1 MSKRLHFND
10 SSDAGIG
17 LTWIFDPA
25 PPSGARE
32 GGVGWAH
39 ALPPELDVFV
49 REVLLNSHDRIKGS
63 DPVRVKFRL
72 HQLDG
77 LYRKRFLDALAWE
90 SLKSHLVTSS
100 TGNSPLALRMRQ
112 GLQELGNMP
121 LRLLQ
126 ITDSG
131 TEGLTGGEDEPTA
144 NFNAL
149 CRHVLYTSEDRPQ
162 RGGSYGLGKAV
173 LWRFSSF
180 STVLFS
186 SRMDG
191 NPRAGFRIFGRA
203 KLPYH
208 ETGENA
214 WRGPGW
220 FGKSET
226 KPDGRRAV
234 SVWDEEAEN
243 AARHLLLFRPAQE
256 DTGTSILV
264 VGFQEPTQEETRPSR

>member
-1 MSKRLHFND
+1 ME
-10 SSDAGIG
+10 
-17 LTWIFDPA
+17 W
-25 PPSGARE
+25 
-32 GGVGWAH
+32 GWAH
-39 ALPPELDVFV
+39 TLPPELDVFV
-49 REVLLNSHDRIKGS
+49 REVLQNSHDRIKGS
-63 DPVRVKFRL
+63 GPVRVRFRL

-77 LYRKRFLDALAWE
+77 PYRKRFLDALDWE
-90 SLKSHLVTSS
+90 SLESHLVASL
-100 TGNSPLALRMRQ
+100 TGDSPLALRMRQ
-112 GLQELGNMP
+112 GLQDLTNVS

-131 TEGLTGGEDEPTA
+131 AEGLTGEEDEPTA

-173 LWRFSSF
+173 IWRFSSF

-220 FGKSET
+220 FGKSEI
-226 KPDGRRAV
+226 KPG
-234 SVWDEEAEN
+234 
-243 AARHLLLFRPAQE
+243 
-256 DTGTSILV
+256 GTRTV
-264 VGFQEPTQEETRPSR
+264 VVL